1 MALPINIEEL
11 LKGKTVEWERLDF
24 KRGWN
29 PEDVIHS
36 ACAFAN
42 DIHNWGGGYIIVGV
56 DEQNG
61 VPVLPPVGIDIHALD
76 GIQKELVN
84 LCIKVQ
90 PTLNVLA
97 EPVEFMDKMILVIYV
112 PGGELRPYKAPK
124 SLGKEAQKA
133 GKLYYVRKGSVTK
146 IADQEEERMLMGLCN
161 KVPFDDRINQTANI
175 EELDRMYIE
184 DFLKRVGSK
193 MTHEEIMQMPMSE
206 LGWNLQIIAGSTED
220 LHPKNVG
227 LLLFSKNP
235 FPG

>member
-1 MALPINIEEL
+1 MALPINIDEL

-56 DEQNG
+56 DEQDG
-61 VPVLPPVGIDIHALD
+61 VPVLPPVGIDLHSIDA
-76 GIQKELVN
+76 IQKELVN
-84 LCIKVQ
+84 LCNQVQ
-90 PTLNVLA
+90 PTVNALA

-112 PGGELRPYKAPK
+112 PGGEVRPYKAPK
-124 SLGKEAQKA
+124 HLGKEAQKA
-133 GKLYYVRKGSVTK
+133 GKMYFVRKGSVTK

-175 EELDRMYIE
+175 EKLDRMLIE

-193 MTHEEIMQMPMSE
+193 MTHEEIMGQS
-206 LGWNLQIIAGSTED
+206 
-220 LHPKNVG
+220 
-227 LLLFSKNP
+227 
-235 FPG
+235 